1 VQVSVTPA
9 AASLEPATAKLLQRM
24 LCPLTGLAQEIGF
37 ARRGAL
43 EPRIAV
49 SGGDMTGVHVLSG
62 GHAPRDGAYHIGGSG
77 TTYGEVVIRTLGETI
92 ERYAQFAPAKQRDFV
107 VATRA
112 EMLAERKAIATI
124 DPFRFFSDA
133 QLARTGFPFAGLAD
147 ETRVGWVAVPSLF
160 DATEYWVPAQQVLVD
175 YKHVEGEPQYIA
187 GVTTGTAAHTGV
199 GEATRNALLEIV
211 QIDAAV
217 GHWYGAGDAIAIGS
231 DARTRAVDALVGRHL
246 EPGGPQP
253 CFFLLPS
260 ADLPGFAVACVLESD
275 QLPRVAVGL
284 GCDLG
289 LSRAM
294 YKAFLEGAAV
304 AQLAKVILFR
314 QATSGTTPGRGE
326 VDGIYD
332 LDSNV
337 AYYAVRPDTPEFR
350 EKLGHREPVAASE
363 LAGDVGT
370 TLDGDL
376 RLLVGG
382 FQSSGKRLLVLD
394 LSAEDVRALGFRVV
408 RVWSPDVLSLPLPSA
423 PPVMHPRFAA
433 YGGVQHEAPHP
444 YP

>member
-1 VQVSVTPA
+1 VQVVVTPA
-9 AASLEPATAKLLQRM
+9 AASLDPTTTRLLQRM

-62 GHAPRDGAYHIGGSG
+62 NHPPRDGAYHIGGSG
-77 TTYGEVVIRTLGETI
+77 TSYGEVVIRTLGETI
-92 ERYAQFAPAKQRDFV
+92 ERYAQFAPTKHRAFA
-107 VATRA
+107 VATRG
-112 EMLAERKAIATI
+112 EMLGAGRATATI
-124 DPFRFFSDA
+124 DPFRFFSVA
-133 QLARTGFPFAGLAD
+133 QLGRTGFPFSALHD
-147 ETRVGWVAVPSLF
+147 DTRIGWVSVPSLF
-160 DATEYWVPAQQVLVD
+160 HATEYWVPAQQALVG
-175 YKHVEGEPQYIA
+175 YRHVEDEPQYIA

-199 GEATRNALLEIV
+199 REATRNGLLEIV

-217 GHWYGAGDAIAIGS
+217 GHWYGSGDAIGLGS
-231 DARTRAVDALVGRHL
+231 DARTRPVDALVARHL
-246 EPGGPQP
+246 EPGGPQAR
-253 CFFLLPS
+253 FLFLPS

-275 QLPRVAVGL
+275 QLPHVAVGL

-289 LSRAM
+289 LTRAM

-314 QATSGTTPGRGE
+314 QATSGTTPGQGD
-326 VDGIYD
+326 VSGIYD

-337 AYYAVRPDTPEFR
+337 AYYAVRPEAPEFQG
-350 EKLGHREPVAASE
+350 KLGHRESIAPAE
-363 LAGDVGT
+363 LPPDAGG
-370 TLDGDL
+370 TLDEEL
-376 RLLVGG
+376 RLLAEG
-382 FQSSGKRLLVLD
+382 FRSSAKRLVLLD
-394 LSAEDVRALGFRVV
+394 LSTDDIRALGFRVV

-423 PPVMHPRFAA
+423 PPVEHPRFAA